1 MTIKLLF
8 FQRFE
13 NEVGEKD
20 IVFLQFLCFLEIVQA
35 TLRHAL
41 GFTSFAWLSEVYTV
55 AHREHNHCSSQKSR
69 IHVTSLY
76 DSLQNNFL
84 RWGTSPTCVTCA
96 LCPQTRRKH
105 LLRRTTWVS
114 SRPRRWTPRT
124 WRQPFT
130 IFLQVTIIFHLTST
144 AFPFLSLPMTD
155 NRITSLLWVITN
167 QNNQV
172 CCNFTHMS
180 EIHRIVSQK
189 SALSPGEEDVIR
201 PANLE
206 TINVKPTVNAEAVR
220 RQCCS
225 S

>member
-1 MTIKLLF
+1 MYRQPCVTLWVLQALRDSVKFTQLLTENTI
-8 FQRFE
+8 
-13 NEVGEKD
+13 
-20 IVFLQFLCFLEIVQA
+20 IVHLKSHE
-35 TLRHAL
+35 
-41 GFTSFAWLSEVYTV
+41 YTP
-55 AHREHNHCSSQKSR
+55 
-69 IHVTSLY
+69 
-76 DSLQNNFL
+76 LQNNFL

-130 IFLQVTIIFHLTST
+130 IFLQVTIIFHFTST

-172 CCNFTHMS
+172 CCNFPHMS

-206 TINVKPTVNAEAVR
+206 TINVKPTVNTEAVR